1 MICNNCGMRGH
12 MSRDCNKP
20 IRSYGVILLKD
31 IEKESKIVLINRKD
45 SVCYIDIV
53 RGRYNIHNN
62 KQLRL
67 LFSRITID
75 EYNKLINDN
84 FENIW
89 KDLWVITEIVNNSDY
104 NYCKNKYTEL
114 LKIIDTFKDLSIYKE
129 TEWEIPKGKQNK
141 NELYH
146 IAAKREL
153 EEETNINKED
163 YELIINLSSINE
175 LFKGEDDVNYENI
188 YYIGVCKNDSNIKIN
203 KENINQI
210 NEVKDTGLF
219 TKNEALSKIRDY
231 NVSKLNII
239 NYIFEFVDKYKNDL
253 ILK

>member
-45 SVCYIDIV
+45 SVCYIDII
-53 RGRYNIHNN
+53 RGRYNIHSNN
-62 KQLRL
+62 KLKL

-75 EYNKLINDN
+75 EYNKLVNDT

-89 KDLWVITEIVNNSDY
+89 KDLWVITEVVNNSDY

-114 LKIIDTFKDLSIYKE
+114 IKIIDTFKDLPIYKE

-146 IAAKREL
+146 ISAKREL
-153 EEETNINKED
+153 EEETNIKEED
-163 YELIINLSSINE
+163 YELIINLSSISE
-175 LFKGEDDVNYENI
+175 IFIGEDDVNYEII
-188 YYIGVCKNDSNIKIN
+188 YYIGICKNDSNIKIN
-203 KENINQI
+203 KNNSNQI
-210 NEVKDTGLF
+210 NEVKDIGLF
-219 TKNEALSKIRDY
+219 TKKDALSKIRHY
-231 NVSKLNII
+231 NTSKLNII
-239 NYIFEFVDKYKNDL
+239 NNIFEFIDKYKNDL

>member
-53 RGRYNIHNN
+53 RGRYNIHSN
-62 KQLRL
+62 KKLKL

-75 EYNKLINDN
+75 EYNKLVNDS
-84 FENIW
+84 FDNIW
-89 KDLWVITEIVNNSDY
+89 KDLWVITEIVNNNDY
-104 NYCKNKYTEL
+104 NYSKNKHTEL
-114 LKIIDTFKDLSIYKE
+114 IKIIDTFKDLPIYKE

-153 EEETNINKED
+153 EEETNIKEED
-163 YELIINLSSINE
+163 YELIINVSSINE
-175 LFKGEDDVNYENI
+175 LFTGEDDVNYENI
-188 YYIGVCKNDSNIKIN
+188 YYIGICKNDSNIKIN
-203 KENINQI
+203 KENTNQI
-210 NEVKDTGLF
+210 NEVKDTRLF
-219 TKNEALSKIRDY
+219 TKKEALSKIRHY

-239 NYIFEFVDKYKNDL
+239 NEIFEFIDKYKNDL

>member
-53 RGRYNIHNN
+53 RGRYNIHSN
-62 KQLRL
+62 KKLKL

-75 EYNKLINDN
+75 EYNKLVNDS
-84 FENIW
+84 FDNIW
-89 KDLWVITEIVNNSDY
+89 KDLWAITEIGNTSDY
-104 NYCKNKYTEL
+104 NYCKNKHSEL
-114 LKIIDTFKDLSIYKE
+114 IKIIDEFKDLPIYTE

-153 EEETNINKED
+153 EEETNIKKDD
-163 YELIINLSSINE
+163 YELIINISSVKE
-175 LFKGEDDVNYENI
+175 LFIGEDDVNYENI
-188 YYIGVCKNDSNIKIN
+188 YYIGICKDDSNIKIN
-203 KENINQI
+203 KDNPEQI
-210 NEVKDTGLF
+210 NEVKNTGLF
-219 TKNEALSKIRDY
+219 TKNEALSKIRHY
-231 NVSKLNII
+231 NKSKINII
-239 NYIFEFVDKYKNDL
+239 NNIFEFVDKYKNDL